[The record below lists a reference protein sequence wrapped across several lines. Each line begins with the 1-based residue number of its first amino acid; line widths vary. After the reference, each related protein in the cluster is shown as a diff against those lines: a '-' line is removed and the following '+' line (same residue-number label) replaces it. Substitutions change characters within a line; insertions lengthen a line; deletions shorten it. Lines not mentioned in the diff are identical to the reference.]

1 MNRKFHGQNSARKF
15 GQKRKARENAG
26 RLAHVDPVLA
36 SECDWTQDW
45 QEYVRTIDS
54 YWFIILLCTVER
66 YASILYL
73 NYNKKQNRQM
83 IVTFRPRSQK
93 RLWIFCGSD
102 EALTK
107 SFRTAF
113 MRSNKFDL
121 A

>member
-26 RLAHVDPVLA
+26 RLARVDPVLA

-66 YASILYL
+66 YASILCFEL
-73 NYNKKQNRQM
+73 QQETKSSNDRNVSTKITKTSVD
-83 IVTFRPRSQK
+83 I
-93 RLWIFCGSD
+93 LWI
-102 EALTK
+102 
-107 SFRTAF
+107 R
-113 MRSNKFDL
+113 RSPHKIL
-121 A
+121 